1 MSVTVRPY
9 RRGGW
14 EIDIRW
20 RDAKGA
26 RYRERLRTTVTS
38 KSAARRW
45 GEERERELLL
55 RRPEAE
61 APKEVPTLRVFWPRF
76 IDGHARANRQK
87 PSGIAGKETVGR
99 RHLLPMWGDRRL
111 DHISTEDVQRLKA
124 RLSDRAPKT
133 VNNILTVLNTLLKKA
148 IEWGVLDADAVH
160 DPAAEGAENVRRFS
174 RFRRVRTA
182 PRCDWT

>member
-1 MSVTVRPY
+1 MSVIVRPY

-26 RYRERLRTTVTS
+26 RYRERLRTTITS
-38 KSAARRW
+38 KTAARRW
-45 GEERERELLL
+45 GEDRERELLL
-55 RRPEAE
+55 RRPEE
-61 APKEVPTLRVFWPRF
+61 QAPKEVPTLRVFWPRF

-111 DHISTEDVQRLKA
+111 DHISTEDVQGLKA

-148 IEWGVLDADAVH
+148 IE
-160 DPAAEGAENVRRFS
+160 
-174 RFRRVRTA
+174 
-182 PRCDWT
+182 